1 MLNLVSDSSCDLFSR
16 ELRSPNAQ
24 LTVVPMCL
32 HVGGQDYPDQPRLNI
47 PELLEKLASHP
58 SSSACPSPAAFAN
71 AFEQGDETICVTISA
86 NLSGAYNAAMAARHM
101 VLAEHPEKKI
111 FVLDSLAT
119 SGVMILLLRKAA
131 QLAEQGLPFEELC
144 AQLQAYHRSTKICF
158 TLEHFDNLVKN
169 GRMPP
174 LAGTLLQTLG
184 IRIIA
189 DATPEGTIH
198 VAKKARGEAHTAKA
212 IAQLMNDAKDCTGC
226 HVIIC
231 HCQNP
236 AGAERLRTVILEQT
250 AAAEV
255 EILDCHGLTSF
266 YAMDKGLIISY

>member
-1 MLNLVSDSSCDLFSR
+1 MLNLVSDSSCDLFSG
-16 ELRSPNAQ
+16 ELRSPSAQ

-32 HVGGQDYPDQPRLNI
+32 HVGGQDYPDQPELNI
-47 PELLEKLASHP
+47 PELLEKLASYP